1 MIGGYIFSPVR
12 GLIQDMA
19 TIFPSIPCLVSGRR
33 SEPIIILSTYKVRVK
48 LRTKWCGEFFRTA
61 LEQLQQEAELYR

>member
-19 TIFPSIPCLVSGRR
+19 INHNPIPNLTPTPVN
-33 SEPIIILSTYKVRVK
+33 LS
-48 LRTKWCGEFFRTA
+48 
-61 LEQLQQEAELYR
+61 

>member
-19 TIFPSIPCLVSGRR
+19 QFFAKKNEINIPS
-33 SEPIIILSTYKVRVK
+33 
-48 LRTKWCGEFFRTA
+48 
-61 LEQLQQEAELYR
+61 